1 MNSVRAVSF
10 FVFPFS
16 AYAAS
21 AVTVHLNQYSSICT
35 GWRTMSESTSDS
47 ESMDHVGFVPF
58 LRECSR
64 GKRIV
69 YYLLVGVVYMGS
81 AQHWDAARRR
91 QSIKLRITC
100 NT

>member
-1 MNSVRAVSF
+1 MNSVWAVSF

-47 ESMDHVGFVPF
+47 ESMDHVGFVLF
-58 LRECSR
+58 GEYQR
-64 GKRIV
+64 GKRCL
-69 YYLLVGVVYMGS
+69 YHLLVGVVYMGS
-81 AQHWDAARRR
+81 AQH
-91 QSIKLRITC
+91 
-100 NT
+100 